1 MCKLYGIGEIDNPS
15 LSSFPPSLVNI
26 YSDQHLK
33 VNMPVHT
40 LWMLPIFIRI
50 SLKFVHNG
58 NGNNPVDYSVVLPR
72 IARLIGKRQEAI
84 DAYIRVAN
92 QHGWAVPQGW
102 SAKAL
107 IIKCSLDDN
116 ENQSL
121 SKPEAQ
127 MLEQQKDKNIFNIFV
142 N

>member
-72 IARLIGKRQEAI
+72 IARLIGITE
-84 DAYIRVAN
+84 V
-92 QHGWAVPQGW
+92 
-102 SAKAL
+102 
-107 IIKCSLDDN
+107 
-116 ENQSL
+116 
-121 SKPEAQ
+121 
-127 MLEQQKDKNIFNIFV
+127 KDKDFKQGIARNAVQCESVLASIVTDEIIGSY
-142 N
+142 